1 MSQERHYEV
10 ILIYPPVFAGE
21 KLNEAIRNF
30 QDLAGKFG
38 GKVAAHQDMGKRAI
52 GFRIKKNSEGN
63 YVHVDLNLN
72 PAQVSE
78 LKKVLT
84 LNEDILRYSIFLKP
98 VITRVST
105 YKKPATPPQHSA
117 TSSAKG

>member
-1 MSQERHYEV
+1 MSSTRQYEA

-21 KLNEAIRNF
+21 KLNEAVHAF

-38 GKVAAHQDMGKRAI
+38 AKVAAHQDMGKRSI

-63 YVHVDLNLN
+63 YVHIDLNMD
-72 PAQVSE
+72 PAKVSE
-78 LKKVLT
+78 LKKALT
-84 LNEDILRYSIFLKP
+84 LNGDILRYSIFLKP